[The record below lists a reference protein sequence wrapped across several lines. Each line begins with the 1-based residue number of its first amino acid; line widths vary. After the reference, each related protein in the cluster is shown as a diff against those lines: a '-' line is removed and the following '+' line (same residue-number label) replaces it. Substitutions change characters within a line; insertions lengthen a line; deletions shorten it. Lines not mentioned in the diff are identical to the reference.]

1 MYACVLFGLLL
12 SVSTSTPNGNNGIQ
26 REQVSDQNARLN
38 KQRQSYNLYSV
49 KNDYV
54 KPITNE
60 LISTDKQAISVKVGK
75 FIRSSS
81 GPVQISTF
89 VTHTP
94 VSSMQPTSISVNTS
108 SVDRRCKRH
117 LPYFSEAPIQKTES
131 INRLLPATIR
141 MLNFFSGSKDNELK
155 EGYILKQ
162 LCRTSQT
169 HLLFVVFS
177 TPNHTKHR
185 NNIRH
190 TWASLEKFNFDGLL
204 NRAQNGPRKVDYF
217 FLITFPEDIDVTLQE
232 LDLISEEVHREL
244 DVLPIQLKSVQRTL
258 VNLHLLVSE
267 YLLTTCQQKIEHVVF
282 IDEDLMPN
290 IPLLGSFLNAQKIQ
304 DSDHPI
310 APIYCFSVVNAQPKR
325 PKKNKPVDPTEV
337 SHSEWT
343 KPSYPTHCDLEL
355 GGFAISM
362 KSLELLYLCSRWY
375 RTFKLPNVYL
385 TGILPEAA
393 GIPVQSYWTTHGQ
406 TVQLMP
412 SFISESQAGQ
422 HLFFSNSQQQ
432 PKWVWQ
438 SVFRATISTALR

>member
-1 MYACVLFGLLL
+1 
-12 SVSTSTPNGNNGIQ
+12 
-26 REQVSDQNARLN
+26 
-38 KQRQSYNLYSV
+38 
-49 KNDYV
+49 
-54 KPITNE
+54 
-60 LISTDKQAISVKVGK
+60 
-75 FIRSSS
+75 
-81 GPVQISTF
+81 
-89 VTHTP
+89 
-94 VSSMQPTSISVNTS
+94 MQHTSISVNAS

-117 LPYFSEAPIQKTES
+117 LPYFSEIPIQKTES
-131 INRLLPATIR
+131 ITRLLPATIR
-141 MLNFFSGSKDNELK
+141 MLNSVSGSKDNELR
-155 EGYILKQ
+155 ESYVLKQ

-169 HLLFVVFS
+169 NLLFVVFS

-190 TWASLEKFNFDGLL
+190 TWGSLEKFNFDGLL
-204 NRAQNGPRKVDYF
+204 NRAENGPRKLDYF
-217 FLITFPEDIDVTLQE
+217 FLITFPEEIDVNLQE
-232 LDLISEEVHREL
+232 LDLINEELHREL
-244 DVLPIQLKSVQRTL
+244 DVLPIQMKSAQRTL

-290 IPLLGSFLNAQKIQ
+290 IPLLGSFLSAQEIQ
-304 DSDHPI
+304 SSGHPI
-310 APIYCFSVVNAQPKR
+310 APIYCFPVVNAQPKR
-325 PKKNKPVDPTEV
+325 PKKNKPIDPTEV

-343 KPSYPTHCDLEL
+343 KPSFPTHCDLEL

-362 KSLELLYLCSRWY
+362 KSLEILYLCSRWY

-412 SFISESQAGQ
+412 SFSTESQAGQ

-438 SVFRATISTALR
+438 SVFRATIATALR